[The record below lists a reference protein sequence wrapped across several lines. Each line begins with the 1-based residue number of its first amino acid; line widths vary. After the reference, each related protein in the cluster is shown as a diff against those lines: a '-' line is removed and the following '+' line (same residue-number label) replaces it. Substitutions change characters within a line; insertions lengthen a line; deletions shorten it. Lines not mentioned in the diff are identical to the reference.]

1 MATSTSGH
9 AEASGQTG
17 TNGDGDTESAPDAP
31 AGRERGYHLEIFLI
45 CFAAL
50 LLEVSYTRVVSFKL
64 FYYYT
69 YLVIGLA
76 LLGIGTGSVITSISG
91 RLKKAST
98 DVVMMVSSLAGA
110 VSVIVGYLIV
120 ARIPIASLAIW
131 DYGTRDSVW
140 NLVKLVIICLAL
152 FGSFIW
158 VGVMISTLFGRKSEG
173 IGKLYFADLVGAGLA
188 CAAAVPLISTIGPPR
203 TISLAGAVLAGVAV
217 MVAVRLKSR
226 LVPVGAVLAAAL
238 VVGVLASSAIPD
250 VRNDDDKSDLAGT
263 VYSRWSPIFRV
274 DAVDLGNGLL
284 LHHDGMLGSVIKKWD
299 GDIAS
304 LGDESFNFD
313 NDPRSFPFD
322 LLGAPPENV
331 MIIGAAGGHEI
342 LASLYYEAQNIDA
355 IELNPLT
362 HDLVTDRYADYGGN
376 VADQP
381 GVNYVNGDGRS
392 FLARSDEA
400 YELIWYPA
408 PDSYS
413 ASNAATAGA
422 FVLSE
427 SYLYTTETIEESLE
441 HLTDDGIIATQFG
454 EINYEAKP
462 NRTTRYVATVREALE
477 RFGVEDPTQHVL
489 IATSPSGGT
498 TSLSTVLVKRTP
510 FTQAEID
517 SFIDQDASVDDNRLQ
532 YAPGEPPQD
541 NSVTNVLTL
550 PTDEQQAYLE
560 DYPFEVDAITD
571 DGPFFWHFVG
581 FGDVL
586 QEFGDP
592 IDRFDPED
600 AIGERVILLLLVLAT
615 VLAGIF
621 LLLPFV
627 TMRKVWRALPRKGTS
642 AMYFTA
648 LGLGFM
654 FFEITLIQ
662 RLILFLGFP
671 TYSLTVTLASLLI
684 FTGIGALL
692 SARFKGRVETVGK
705 ALAPAVVLLGLAY
718 LFLLPILTEALLTTP
733 LGLRVIVAFLVL
745 APLGVF
751 LGMFMPLGL
760 GVVAGLTTHS
770 EEYVA
775 WGWAVNGF
783 ASVIGS
789 VLTTIIA
796 MMFGFNV
803 VLALAIGVYL
813 LALVALH
820 RLQRPIA
827 AAEVAGDEAG
837 TGTDGDGDGA
847 APEGDEV
854 EPDGVAVGAGPAG
867 AGPVGATTP

>member
-1 MATSTSGH
+1 
-9 AEASGQTG
+9 
-17 TNGDGDTESAPDAP
+17 
-31 AGRERGYHLEIFLI
+31 
-45 CFAAL
+45 
-50 LLEVSYTRVVSFKL
+50 
-64 FYYYT
+64 
-69 YLVIGLA
+69 
-76 LLGIGTGSVITSISG
+76 
-91 RLKKAST
+91 
-98 DVVMMVSSLAGA
+98 
-110 VSVIVGYLIV
+110 
-120 ARIPIASLAIW
+120 
-131 DYGTRDSVW
+131 
-140 NLVKLVIICLAL
+140 
-152 FGSFIW
+152 
-158 VGVMISTLFGRKSEG
+158 
-173 IGKLYFADLVGAGLA
+173 
-188 CAAAVPLISTIGPPR
+188 
-203 TISLAGAVLAGVAV
+203 
-217 MVAVRLKSR
+217 
-226 LVPVGAVLAAAL
+226 
-238 VVGVLASSAIPD
+238 
-250 VRNDDDKSDLAGT
+250 
-263 VYSRWSPIFRV
+263 
-274 DAVDLGNGLL
+274 
-284 LHHDGMLGSVIKKWD
+284 MLGSVIKKWD

-392 FLARSDEA
+392 FLARSDDA

-454 EINYEAKP
+454 EINFEEKP

-477 RFGVEDPTQHVL
+477 RSGIEDPSQHVL
-489 IATSPSGGT
+489 VATSPSGGT

-510 FTQAEID
+510 FTPDEID
-517 SFIDQDASVDDNRLQ
+517 TFVTQDGAVEGNAIQ
-532 YAPGEPPQD
+532 YAPGEEQLD
-541 NSVTNVLTL
+541 NPVTNVLTL
-550 PTDEQQAYLE
+550 PGGDLDAYL
-560 DYPFEVDAITD
+560 DDHPFDVSAISD
-571 DGPFFWHFVG
+571 DGPFFWHFAR

-586 QEFGDP
+586 ADFGDP

-600 AIGERVILLLLVLAT
+600 SIGERVILLLLAIAT
-615 VLAGIF
+615 VMAAVF

-627 TMRKVWRALPRKGTS
+627 TMRKVWHELPRKGTS
-642 AMYFTA
+642 AIYFTA

-662 RLILFLGFP
+662 RLILFLGYP
-671 TYSLTVTLASLLI
+671 TYSLTVTLASLLV
-684 FTGIGALL
+684 FTGVGALM
-692 SARFKGRVETVGK
+692 SARFKGRVESVTKVMAG
-705 ALAPAVVLLGLAY
+705 VVVVLGLAY
-718 LFLLPILTEALLTTP
+718 LFLLPILTDALLSTP
-733 LGLRVIVAFLVL
+733 LAVRVVVAFLVL
-745 APLGVF
+745 APLGML

-760 GVVAGLTTHS
+760 GAVSALTDHG

-789 VLTTIIA
+789 VLSTIIA
-796 MMFGFNV
+796 MIFGFNV
-803 VLALAIGVYL
+803 VLALAMVVY
-813 LALVALH
+813 LVALAALRH
-820 RLQRPIA
+820 LQRPVAA
-827 AAEVAGDEAG
+827 AAEPEAAGDDDGE
-837 TGTDGDGDGA
+837 GDGEEATAGP
-847 APEGDEV
+847 PEE
-854 EPDGVAVGAGPAG
+854 VAVGAGPAG